1 MKMAVT
7 YLSYLLRLWR
17 DDEDAPWRAALEEP
31 YTGAIHHF
39 ASLEQLYGYL
49 EAQGKLPSREQEP
62 GSTVRNSGRDQ

>member
-1 MKMAVT
+1 MKTAVI

-31 YTGAIHHF
+31 LTGTIHHF

-49 EAQGKLPSREQEP
+49 EAQGKRPPREQEA
-62 GSTVRNSGRDQ
+62 GLTVRNSERNQ